1 MAGLF
6 PDYEHQ
12 PTGRLRRFPR
22 LRRVPIRLVLP
33 NVVTLIGLCAGLS
46 AIRMAL
52 DHRFELAVYL
62 IVFAAV
68 LDGIDGRVARWLKG
82 TSKFGA
88 ELDSLADFVNFGVAP
103 AILLYA
109 WTLDQIKSLGWIVAM
124 LFAVSMSLR
133 LARFNSMIDVEKPA
147 WQGDFF
153 TGMPAPAGA
162 MTVMLPLYIDLA
174 FGLPMGVELAVATA
188 LYMLVITF
196 FTVSTVP
203 TYSGKKAGARVPR
216 EWVLPLMAFAALFI
230 ALMVSFP
237 AEVMMVMTVIYLG
250 LIPYGWV
257 LYRRLEREHRAAA
270 AAADVGEPSED
281 DQRETAG

>member
-52 DHRFELAVYL
+52 DQRFELAVYL

-124 LFAVSMSLR
+124 LFAVAMALR
-133 LARFNSMIDVEKPA
+133 LARFNSMMDVEKPA
-147 WQGDFF
+147 WQADFF

-162 MTVMLPLYIDLA
+162 MTVMLPIYIDLA
-174 FGLPMGVELAVATA
+174 FGLPAGIELAVATVI
-188 LYMLVITF
+188 YMLVITF
-196 FTVSTVP
+196 LTVSTVP

-216 EWVLPLMAFAALFI
+216 EWVLPLMAANAIDRGVSGFAAIWLD
-230 ALMVSFP
+230 ALS
-237 AEVMMVMTVIYLG
+237 
-250 LIPYGWV
+250 
-257 LYRRLEREHRAAA
+257 AA
-270 AAADVGEPSED
+270 
-281 DQRETAG
+281 

>member
-52 DHRFELAVYL
+52 DQRFELAVYL

-124 LFAVSMSLR
+124 LFAVAMALR
-133 LARFNSMIDVEKPA
+133 LARFNSMMDVEKPA
-147 WQGDFF
+147 WQADFF

-162 MTVMLPLYIDLA
+162 MTVMLPIYIDLA
-174 FGLPMGVELAVATA
+174 FGLPAGIELAVATVI
-188 LYMLVITF
+188 YMLVITF
-196 FTVSTVP
+196 LTVSTVP

-216 EWVLPLMAFAALFI
+216 EWVLPLMACAALAI
-230 ALMVSFP
+230 ALLVSFP
-237 AEVMMVMTVIYLG
+237 AEMLTLLTVVYLG
-250 LIPYGWV
+250 SLPYGWM
-257 LYRRLEREHRAAA
+257 LYRRLDRAHQTATEAA
-270 AAADVGEPSED
+270 PVDSA
-281 DQRETAG
+281 ET